1 MEHRSD
7 FLPKLLLRFP
17 EFIGLLSAIETFRQA
32 GDAFLA
38 SPPLLFSRALVA
50 NPRAIGA
57 ACPSSLKLARAIADL
72 VTPPVDSG
80 LVLELGGGTGMVTAA
95 LLRRGVAPEK
105 LVVVELDRHLARH
118 LKNRFPNVAV
128 IHGNAIKLCQLCNRY
143 DRYIKTVV
151 SSLPLLSLPASAAA
165 ALGGELQKMLGPEGS
180 FIQYTYRLNNRPS
193 PLAAYLARVSAQT
206 VWYNLPPAKVEVFRT
221 RTGPAETA
229 GDGNPL

>member
-17 EFIGLLSAIETFRQA
+17 EFIGIFSAIETFRRA
-32 GDAFLA
+32 GDSFFA

-57 ACPSSLKLARAIADL
+57 ACPSSVKLARAIADL
-72 VTPPVDSG
+72 VTPPDDPS

-95 LLRRGVAPEK
+95 LLERGVAPDK

-118 LKNRFPNVAV
+118 LKNRFPQVAV

-143 DRYIKTVV
+143 DRYINTVV

-165 ALGGELQKMLGPEGS
+165 ALGGELQKIQGPEGS
-180 FIQYTYRLNNRPS
+180 LIQYTYRLNNRPS
-193 PLAAYLARVSAQT
+193 PLAAYLERVSAQT
-206 VWYNLPPAKVEVFRT
+206 VWCNLPPAKVEVFRT
-221 RTGPAETA
+221 RTGSTETA
-229 GDGNPL
+229 GGGNLA